1 MFQPFR
7 AHKVL
12 KWPTMTLNDVII
24 GQKSSKLAND
34 ISAGNFRTN
43 GTNVRY
49 KQDKNFLNEQICR
62 IHVFGEVSSKMA
74 IYGAFRP

>member
-1 MFQPFR
+1 
-7 AHKVL
+7 
-12 KWPTMTLNDVII
+12 MTLNDVTI

-49 KQDKNFLNEQICR
+49 KQDKNFLNKQITR
-62 IHVFGEVSSKMA
+62 TSL
-74 IYGAFRP
+74 